1 MDPSD
6 PPPKLRMAPTES
18 ADDLT
23 RRFEREQRRVTL
35 QRESALEQ
43 SLAPFRVGNVRYL
56 NAVPLTRGLEDE
68 IIFATPSELAGML
81 RRNELDAA
89 MVSITETLLTGNY
102 DILDGIAIAA
112 LGEVQSVLVAHR
124 VPLADIRVLHC
135 DPASLTS
142 VNLTRVLLAERGIK
156 PELRPLE
163 DYNFQALPDCALLI
177 GDTALDF
184 IREPREHQVWDLGQ
198 AWFELTGLPFVFAA
212 WALRRGIENAALK
225 RQLREARDFGLDTLE
240 TIIRERTDY
249 DYNFRKDYLSWH
261 IHYHLGNDEKR
272 GLARFAELLR
282 KHGLGPVF
290 DPVFVS

>member
-163 DYNFQALPDCALLI
+163 DYNFQSLPDCALLI

-212 WALRRGIENAALK
+212 WALRRGIENTALK